1 MLKPVSKRSCA
12 HSQHFYIIRG
22 GTRTERMCR
31 ITPVIASDGCE
42 TFIASCTQESVID
55 NTKGTQVS
63 ALHLNLS
70 RAAWLCNT
78 AANVS

>member
-1 MLKPVSKRSCA
+1 MLEPVSKRSCA

-22 GTRTERMCR
+22 GTRTERLCR
-31 ITPVIASDGCE
+31 IAPVIASDGCE